1 MKLISIPL
9 IQIKKK
15 IWSFSI
21 FLISLSFV
29 GILIS
34 SFYPSIKKP
43 INLGMDFVGGNEI
56 RLERICNLDCSVITS
71 DKLISELRIINQ
83 DNNLINNI
91 RFQIQNNNS
100 LISIRTPFLSIDSTE
115 KLINDINK
123 IAGPINFDSKISR
136 SIGPKLGRD
145 LLINGGISLLV
156 SLVAISLYISVRFDK
171 KFSFLALSALFHDL
185 FIVFGVFSWLGIIF
199 SIEVNSLF
207 AVALLTIAGYS
218 VNDTV
223 VIFDRIRE
231 NNKFKKNLN
240 LNQIIEISVNDS
252 LRRTLFTSLTT
263 VIPLLTLMLFGSYS
277 LYWFSLAL
285 LLGILIGSYSSILLA
300 PSLLL
305 NEDESINYEIK

>member
-9 IQIKKK
+9 AEIKKK
-15 IWSFSI
+15 VWSLSI
-21 FLISLSFV
+21 FLISFSLI
-29 GILIS
+29 GIIIS
-34 SFYPSIKKP
+34 TFYPSIKKP
-43 INLGMDFVGGNEI
+43 INLGMDYVGGNEI
-56 RLERICNLDCSVITS
+56 RLERICNIDCSSITS
-71 DKLISELRIINQ
+71 DKLISDLRIINKE
-83 DNNLINNI
+83 NNLVNNI

-100 LISIRTPFLSIDSTE
+100 LISIRTPFLSIDSSE

-145 LLINGGISLLV
+145 LLINGGISLFV
-156 SLVAISLYISVRFDK
+156 SLIAISFYISIRFDK
-171 KFSFLALSALFHDL
+171 KFSLLALSALFHDL
-185 FIVFGVFSWLGIIF
+185 LIVFGIFSWLGIIF

-231 NNKFKKNLN
+231 NRKTKDNLN
-240 LNQIIEISVNDS
+240 FNQVIEISVNES

-263 VIPLLTLMLFGSYS
+263 IIPLLTLIIFGSYS
-277 LYWFSLAL
+277 LYWFSIAL
-285 LLGILIGSYSSILLA
+285 VLGILIGSYSSILLA
-300 PSLLL
+300 PSLLI
-305 NEDESINYEIK
+305 NKDKSNNYEIK

>member
-15 IWSFSI
+15 VWYLSI
-21 FLISLSFV
+21 FLIIFSLI
-29 GILIS
+29 GILVS

-43 INLGMDFVGGNEI
+43 INLGMDYVGGNEI
-56 RLERICNLDCSVITS
+56 RLERICNIDCSNITS
-71 DKLISELRIINQ
+71 DELITQLRIINKE
-83 DNNLINNI
+83 NNLINNI
-91 RFQIQNNNS
+91 RLQIQNNNS
-100 LISIRTPFLSIDSTE
+100 LISIRTPFLNIDSSE

-136 SIGPKLGRD
+136 SIGPKLGRN

-156 SLVAISLYISVRFDK
+156 SLLAISFYISIRFDR
-171 KFSFLALSALFHDL
+171 KFSLLALSALFHDL
-185 FIVFGVFSWLGIIF
+185 FIVFGIFSWLGIIF

-231 NNKFKKNLN
+231 NNRSIENLN
-240 LNQIIEISVNDS
+240 FNQIIEISVNES

-263 VIPLLTLMLFGSYS
+263 IIPLITLIIFGSYS
-277 LYWFSLAL
+277 LYWFSIAL
-285 LLGILIGSYSSILLA
+285 VLGILIGSYSSILLA
-300 PSLLL
+300 PSLLIQ
-305 NEDESINYEIK
+305 EVKSVNYENK

>member
-9 IQIKKK
+9 VQIKKK
-15 IWSFSI
+15 VWSLSI
-21 FLISLSFV
+21 FLITFSFA
-29 GILIS
+29 GILVS
-34 SFYPSIKKP
+34 TFYPSIKKP
-43 INLGMDFVGGNEI
+43 INLGMDYLGGNEI
-56 RLERICNLDCSVITS
+56 RLERICNIDCSSITS
-71 DKLISELRIINQ
+71 DKLISDLRIINKE
-83 DNNLINNI
+83 NNLINNI

-100 LISIRTPFLSIDSTE
+100 LISIRTPFLSIDSSE

-156 SLVAISLYISVRFDK
+156 SLVAISFYISIRFDK
-171 KFSFLALSALFHDL
+171 KFSLLALSALFHDL
-185 FIVFGVFSWLGIIF
+185 FIVFGIFSWLGIIF

-231 NNKFKKNLN
+231 NNNSNDSLSF
-240 LNQIIEISVNDS
+240 NQIIEISVNES

-263 VIPLLTLMLFGSYS
+263 IIPLLTLIIFGSYS
-277 LYWFSLAL
+277 LYWFSIAL
-285 LLGILIGSYSSILLA
+285 VLGILIGSYSSILLA
-300 PSLLL
+300 PSLLI
-305 NEDESINYEIK
+305 NEDKSNNYEIK